1 VADAFS
7 AYFGGYRRAFNGLP
21 RPFYLVARP
30 GFFGGFGSWLDML
43 SPVAWNYARVPT
55 PLDVDETVQMIDWMM
70 VGGDMA
76 YALHGYSSESLPA

>member
-7 AYFGGYRRAFNGLP
+7 YFGAYRRDFNDSP

-30 GFFGGFGSWLDML
+30 GFFGAFGSWLDMF
-43 SPVAWNYARVPT
+43 SPVAWNYARVPA
-55 PLDVDETVQMIDWMM
+55 PLDVNGAVQAIDWMM

-76 YALHGYSSESLPA
+76 EALRGYSAESLPA